1 MINLTLEEAIQQ
13 YIESFDTYEK
23 IAYKIAK
30 QNLESSFDIEK
41 SIGFKQFIEKIK
53 LRLLNFLFL

>member
-1 MINLTLEEAIQQ
+1 MTNLTLEEAIQQ
-13 YIESFDTYEK
+13 YIKLFDTYEQ

-41 SIGFKQFIEKIK
+41 SFKQFIETNNITIV
-53 LRLLNFLFL
+53 